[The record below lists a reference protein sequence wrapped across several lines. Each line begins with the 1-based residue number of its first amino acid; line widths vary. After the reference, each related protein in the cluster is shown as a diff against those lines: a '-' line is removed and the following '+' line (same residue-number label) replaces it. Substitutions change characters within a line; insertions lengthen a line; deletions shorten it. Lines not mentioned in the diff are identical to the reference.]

1 MHRAKFPTAVGAAI
15 LLALLVHPRL
25 FADDRDLK
33 GTWAVVVTPN
43 AISICNGPE
52 IAPAPAPFHELATYA
67 GGGVLIETNTQLNF
81 ISASLSPGFPFNASD
96 GHGTWK
102 RNDDDSGAKFSAK
115 FRKFLYDATGHFIGN
130 VDIVERISLDRDAD
144 TFSGKFTIQFTFLDN
159 SPSLCS
165 SGTLAAER
173 MTVP

>member
-1 MHRAKFPTAVGAAI
+1 MNRARFSTAFGAAI
-15 LLALLVHPRL
+15 LLALVVHPDL
-25 FADDRDLK
+25 FAADRGLK

-52 IAPAPAPFHELATYA
+52 IAPAPPPFDELASYA

-96 GHGTWK
+96 GHGAWK
-102 RNDDDSGAKFSAK
+102 RDEDEDDFAAKFT
-115 FRKFLYDATGHFIGN
+115 KFLYAATGHHIGN
-130 VDIVERISLDRDAD
+130 VDIIERISLDRDAD
-144 TFSGKFTIQFTFLDN
+144 SFTGKFTIQFTFLN
-159 SPSLCS
+159 GSPALCS
-165 SGTLAAER
+165 SGTLRANR